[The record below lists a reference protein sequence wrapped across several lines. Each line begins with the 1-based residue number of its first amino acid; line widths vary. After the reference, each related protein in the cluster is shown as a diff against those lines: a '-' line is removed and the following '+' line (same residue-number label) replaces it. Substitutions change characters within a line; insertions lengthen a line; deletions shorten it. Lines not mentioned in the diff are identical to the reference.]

1 LIEQQGKVLSA
12 AGKRVSVRL
21 GASSGCSAC
30 DAGKGCGA
38 GVFGRLLQRKPVV
51 MTFENTIAAE
61 AGQSVVVGLPES
73 LFLSL
78 VLRFYLHPLLA
89 GLCGAAL
96 GHLAAS
102 RLSVSPGWA
111 DVSTLAVAL
120 VAAGWVVRRNHYRPV
135 EFPQKTAVHLLRT
148 VECKVSES

>member
-1 LIEQQGKVLSA
+1 M
-12 AGKRVSVRL
+12 
-21 GASSGCSAC
+21 
-30 DAGKGCGA
+30 
-38 GVFGRLLQRKPVV
+38 FGRLLQRKPVV
-51 MTFENTIAAE
+51 MTFENSIAAE
-61 AGQSVVVGLPES
+61 AGQAVVVGLPES

-78 VLRFYLHPLLA
+78 VLRLYLYPLLA

-96 GHLAAS
+96 GHLLAS

-111 DVSTLAVAL
+111 DVSTLTVAL

-135 EFPQKTAVHLLRT
+135 EFPRKTAVHLLRT